1 MKFEQKFPLHAC
13 DRDSITCEFEGWK
26 ATARVYYDDD
36 TTPPWEREC
45 GHGPV
50 SEWTTR
56 AIKAGERI
64 LSQDGPARR
73 YYDFA
78 EACKIALADGWG
90 LNEGRK
96 PRERLRA
103 YAVRCAEKDFSVLQA
118 WCKDHWF
125 YVGVAV
131 TVEYKGV
138 QLTEQFD
145 HALWGIGANY
155 PDSDNDYLREEANY
169 LLSAAINAAKKRGL
183 ELALTLS
190 EIKLYGAVS

>member
-1 MKFEQKFPLHAC
+1 MKFEKKFPCHVC
-13 DRDSITCEFEGWK
+13 DRDFITCEFEGWK
-26 ATARVYYDDD
+26 ATARIYYDDD
-36 TTPPWEREC
+36 LTPPWERDC

-64 LSQDGPARR
+64 LSQDGPSRR

-78 EACKIALADGWG
+78 EACKIARADGWG
-90 LNEGRK
+90 IKEGRK
-96 PRERLRA
+96 LRERVNA
-103 YAVRCAEKDFSVLQA
+103 YAARCAEHDFSVLQA
-118 WCKDHWF
+118 WCKDDWF

-131 TVEYKGV
+131 TIEYKGV
-138 QLTEQFD
+138 SLTGQYD
-145 HALWGIGANY
+145 HALWSVEANY
-155 PDSDNDYLREEANY
+155 PGSDNDYLREVANDLLPEAI
-169 LLSAAINAAKKRGL
+169 SAAKKRGL